1 MCFVTEMTE
10 RWLTNEKW
18 NVLKCLV
25 EADVWERIGGVQTN
39 VAHWTFDVIFR
50 LEPVKNVF
58 EDTLKWRRWF
68 RVIFWAG
75 ILTDLQKACI
85 HSITIDASIKYPV
98 QRGQVKKRLSS
109 CDFRRVIVVQPSVW
123 QTKCVIIILSFD
135 FTVERKGSL
144 FLKGDDGII
153 WLSRQGHRSL
163 RGRPFFSYSAISRR
177 QSAPTWVAMPFWTEY
192 LLAAYLGAF
201 LMMSSDF
208 LSKWEM
214 RKWENWQD
222 QLTPLTRAAVLFNLP
237 RAVA

>member
-1 MCFVTEMTE
+1 M
-10 RWLTNEKW
+10 WHNKKW

-58 EDTLKWRRWF
+58 EDTWFTKGVHTLNYHRRIYQVSGTK
-68 RVIFWAG
+68 R
-75 ILTDLQKACI
+75 
-85 HSITIDASIKYPV
+85 ASKEAIELM
-98 QRGQVKKRLSS
+98 R
-109 CDFRRVIVVQPSVW
+109 
-123 QTKCVIIILSFD
+123 
-135 FTVERKGSL
+135 
-144 FLKGDDGII
+144 LKGDDGII